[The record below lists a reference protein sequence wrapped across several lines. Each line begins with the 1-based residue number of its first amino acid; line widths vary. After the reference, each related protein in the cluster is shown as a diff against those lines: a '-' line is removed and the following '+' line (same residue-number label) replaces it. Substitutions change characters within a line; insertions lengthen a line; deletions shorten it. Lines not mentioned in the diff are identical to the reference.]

1 LAGVDAQTLNMHHHF
16 FDVTHGKG
24 AGATPRS
31 EAFGR
36 ELESYLVEQ
45 YSVDVEASSDSDLL
59 LGLHEEPQ

>member
-1 LAGVDAQTLNMHHHF
+1 MHHHF